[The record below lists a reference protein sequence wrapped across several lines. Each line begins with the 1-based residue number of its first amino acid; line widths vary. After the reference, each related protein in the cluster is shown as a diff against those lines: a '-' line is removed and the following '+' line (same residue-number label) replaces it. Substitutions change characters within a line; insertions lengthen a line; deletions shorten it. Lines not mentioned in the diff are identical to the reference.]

1 MRKSTSFSEWFIMI
15 VFIIIMLVLLINIS
29 KDSQEDK
36 PVNFQSYFLK

>member
-15 VFIIIMLVLLINIS
+15 VFIIMLVLLINIS